1 MKPQN
6 IIIASCLL
14 LMCCIMSNLHASTF
28 HPQNVRS
35 NNDTIQAVRLKA
47 LSAQEKSLQKKIQE
61 QDKKRNATYNDVSTE
76 TMERLNDRQD
86 SICLDFTFPTRND
99 TIRNGRNKERELEK
113 STE

>member
-35 NNDTIQAVRLKA
+35 NNDTIQAVRLKSFECSGKVSSEEDTGTRQKA
-47 LSAQEKSLQKKIQE
+47 ECHLQ
-61 QDKKRNATYNDVSTE
+61 
-76 TMERLNDRQD
+76 
-86 SICLDFTFPTRND
+86 
-99 TIRNGRNKERELEK
+99 
-113 STE
+113 

>member
-61 QDKKRNATYNDVSTE
+61 QDKSGMPP
-76 TMERLNDRQD
+76 TMMSPLRQWRD
-86 SICLDFTFPTRND
+86 
-99 TIRNGRNKERELEK
+99 
-113 STE
+113 